1 MKSLLW
7 VKGTSDCNNHFSL
20 LAGLDETLFVPH
32 SAVYTNNKPS
42 LLPELLV
49 DVLLNV

>member
-1 MKSLLW
+1 MKSVLW
-7 VKGTSDCNNHFSL
+7 VMGISECNNYFSL
-20 LAGLDETLFVPH
+20 LAGLDETLFVSH
-32 SAVYTNNKPS
+32 FAVYANNN